1 MKITDEEGMKSKEQR
16 QKNNRT
22 MKQMKNS
29 QEMKVLLKEYKP
41 DQGRKNKKSQNTK
54 QLWTSHILFNVKGSE
69 SSSITGYLF
78 YSSKLYFLIKKIADL
93 QRERGNK
100 TSSHKETASK

>member
-41 DQGRKNKKSQNTK
+41 DLDRKNKKSQNTK
-54 QLWTSHILFNVKGSE
+54 RL
-69 SSSITGYLF
+69 
-78 YSSKLYFLIKKIADL
+78 
-93 QRERGNK
+93 
-100 TSSHKETASK
+100 